1 MNNVKSMGVIN
12 ITPDSFSDGN
22 KYLTESSFSNQFNKL
37 NTWANWID
45 IGAESTAPFNSKIS
59 QIQEL
64 ERFEKVLF
72 PFVARSKDPKT
83 TLSIDTY
90 KPEIFYEVYLF
101 IKKYWPKTNIV
112 FNDVSGCIDDDLSHL
127 LSDTALEFD
136 YIFSHNLV
144 TKRDESSSHMDF
156 AIKESSEQDL
166 FLDDFFNYMTMGLAL
181 LKPFNRKVYID
192 PCFGFSKS
200 REQNHI
206 LLAGFNSFLNKIPQE
221 IPIVYGVSRKSFLRF
236 PKSLDP
242 KKVENQVIMDQMQAI
257 LFHKLINK
265 NLNREILLRV
275 HESSSIESALN
286 INRIF

>member
-101 IKKYWPKTNIV
+101 LKK
-112 FNDVSGCIDDDLSHL
+112 
-127 LSDTALEFD
+127 
-136 YIFSHNLV
+136 
-144 TKRDESSSHMDF
+144 
-156 AIKESSEQDL
+156 
-166 FLDDFFNYMTMGLAL
+166 
-181 LKPFNRKVYID
+181 
-192 PCFGFSKS
+192 
-200 REQNHI
+200 
-206 LLAGFNSFLNKIPQE
+206 
-221 IPIVYGVSRKSFLRF
+221 
-236 PKSLDP
+236 
-242 KKVENQVIMDQMQAI
+242 
-257 LFHKLINK
+257 
-265 NLNREILLRV
+265 
-275 HESSSIESALN
+275 
-286 INRIF
+286 